1 MQTELN
7 KSKKIIFETRQQHK
21 ANKTGF
27 TNFSLSS
34 KKFYIKLYF
43 GQQARNRNKTLTN
56 RKESCEQAA
65 PLKTTPHKESKKIWF
80 GIFPA
85 VHK

>member
-34 KKFYIKLYF
+34 KKFYIKPYF
-43 GQQARNRNKTLTN
+43 GQQARN
-56 RKESCEQAA
+56 
-65 PLKTTPHKESKKIWF
+65 
-80 GIFPA
+80 
-85 VHK
+85 

>member
-21 ANKTGF
+21 ANKTSF

-34 KKFYIKLYF
+34 KKFYIKQFLDR
-43 GQQARNRNKTLTN
+43 A
-56 RKESCEQAA
+56 
-65 PLKTTPHKESKKIWF
+65 
-80 GIFPA
+80 
-85 VHK
+85 

>member
-1 MQTELN
+1 MQTQLN
-7 KSKKIIFETRQQHK
+7 KSKKIILETRQEHK

-27 TNFSLSS
+27 AIFSLSS
-34 KKFYIKLYF
+34 TKFYIKLHF
-43 GQQARNRNKTLTN
+43 GQQAWNRNETLTN
-56 RKESCEQAA
+56 SKEAYERVA
-65 PLKTTPHKESKKIWF
+65 PLKTTPYKESNKIWF